1 MQMKLVVDTPE
12 QFQAWLKD
20 KGTIVNAVKEE
31 KVAKATEASGKAVEA
46 PVAKKADTTV
56 VAEVVDSTTVKK

>member
-12 QFQAWLKD
+12 EYKKWLQD

-31 KVAKATEASGKAVEA
+31 KAKANAVAASPSVEPA
-46 PVAKKADTTV
+46 NKKADTTV
-56 VAEVVDSTTVKK
+56 VAEVVDSTVVKK